1 MVDQLAKEIAAHAS
15 INEEQGKIAAEIA
28 IEFIKKR
35 VADKVDQ
42 KVNEVL
48 TLTSATIKAEVYEA
62 VTGEPKETFME
73 KASEMTNDAKEKI
86 GEFAGDAKEK
96 IGEFADTARNF
107 FSNRFGKKEEEKKDD
122 DKKTDDKIAE
132 KKD

>member
-73 KASEMTNDAKEKI
+73 KASDMADDAKEKI

-107 FSNRFGKKEEEKKDD
+107 FSSRFGGGKKEEKKDD
-122 DKKTDDKIAE
+122 KKSDDKIEE

>member
-1 MVDQLAKEIAAHAS
+1 MVEQLAKEIAANAS

-28 IEFIKKR
+28 IAFIKKR

-48 TLTSATIKAEVYEA
+48 TLTSATIKAEIHEA

-73 KASEMTNDAKEKI
+73 KASEMADDAKEKI

-96 IGEFADTARNF
+96 IGDFADSAKNF
-107 FSNRFGKKEEEKKDD
+107 FSSRFGSKKDD
-122 DKKTDDKIAE
+122 DKKEDKKEDDKVGE

>member
-1 MVDQLAKEIAAHAS
+1 MIEQLTKEIAEAAGIS
-15 INEEQGKIAAEIA
+15 EEQAKKAAETSIA
-28 IEFIKKR
+28 FIKKR
-35 VADKVDQ
+35 VADKVDA

-48 TLTSATIKAEVYEA
+48 SLTSATIKAEIHEA

-73 KASEMTNDAKEKI
+73 KASEFADDAREKI

-96 IGEFADTARNF
+96 IGEFADSAKSF
-107 FSNRFGKKEEEKKDD
+107 FSSRFGKKKEEEKKDD
-122 DKKTDDKIAE
+122 KKEEEE